1 MALPK
6 WTKKDLLEMDEL
18 GYWIIPCKD
27 EQEAIDIKDICKK
40 YGRCAQNGRIF
51 NRDNEEIFFV
61 LTKDR
66 GAKKGDKPVPLTELE
81 NKRLKV
87 IKND

>member
-6 WTKKDLLEMDEL
+6 WTKKDLQDMDEL
-18 GYWIIPCKD
+18 GYWIIPCDNEEKTY
-27 EQEAIDIKDICKK
+27 EVKALCKK

-51 NRDNEEIFFV
+51 NREGKEIFFV
-61 LTKDR
+61 LTKER
-66 GAKKGDKPVPLTELE
+66 GGKKGDKPTPLVELDKKE
-81 NKRLKV
+81 VV

>member
-6 WTKKDLLEMDEL
+6 WTKKDLQDMDEL
-18 GYWIIPCKD
+18 GYWIIPCNSEK
-27 EQEAIDIKDICKK
+27 ETYEVKSLCKK

-51 NRDNEEIFFV
+51 NREGKEIFFV
-61 LTKDR
+61 VTKER
-66 GAKKGDKPVPLTELE
+66 GGKKGDKPTPLVELS
-81 NKRLKV
+81 KREMV

>member
-27 EQEAIDIKDICKK
+27 EQEAIDVKDICKK
-40 YGRCAQNGRIF
+40 YGRCAQM
-51 NRDNEEIFFV
+51 IFFIF
-61 LTKDR
+61 
-66 GAKKGDKPVPLTELE
+66 P
-81 NKRLKV
+81 N
-87 IKND
+87 ISIF

>member
-6 WTKKDLLEMDEL
+6 WTKKDLIEMDEE

-27 EQEAIDIKDICKK
+27 EDETNEVKSICKK
-40 YGRCAQNGRIF
+40 YGRCAQSGRIF
-51 NRDNEEIFFV
+51 NKDNEEIFFV
-61 LTKDR
+61 CTKDR
-66 GAKKGDKPVPLTELE
+66 GGKKGDKPTPLVELA
-81 NKRLKV
+81 KREMV